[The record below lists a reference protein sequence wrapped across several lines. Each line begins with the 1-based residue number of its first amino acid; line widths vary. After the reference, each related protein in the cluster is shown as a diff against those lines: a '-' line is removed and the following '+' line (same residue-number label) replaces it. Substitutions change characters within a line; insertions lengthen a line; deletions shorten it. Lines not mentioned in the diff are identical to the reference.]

1 MWQIQLKQ
9 LLNSTIPALLTI
21 AREHGSSGKQIGKL
35 VAEKLGIPFYY
46 KETTALAAQE
56 SGLAQEFI
64 SDINKNS
71 PEYLHDLY
79 LSTKVVQ
86 DAIVAQNKVLH
97 KIAENGSCVI
107 VGRSADYV
115 LRDIK
120 DVVRIFVYAPE
131 EYRVGRVMEIYGDT
145 REEAE
150 KNIRRSDEVRG
161 AYYRNISGNE
171 WGDRKYYD
179 LLVDSSVGLK
189 ETAEVIMQYITAR
202 NR

>member
-1 MWQIQLKQ
+1 M
-9 LLNSTIPALLTI
+9 
-21 AREHGSSGKQIGKL
+21 
-35 VAEKLGIPFYY
+35 
-46 KETTALAAQE
+46 
-56 SGLAQEFI
+56 AQEFI

-145 REEAE
+145 R
-150 KNIRRSDEVRG
+150 V
-161 AYYRNISGNE
+161 GNE
-171 WGDRKYYD
+171 WGDRRHYD

>member
-97 KIAENGSCVI
+97 KIVENGSCVI

-145 REEAE
+145 R
-150 KNIRRSDEVRG
+150 V
-161 AYYRNISGNE
+161 GNE
-171 WGDRKYYD
+171 WGDRRHYD